1 MSVLNHHGIPRMVD
15 VYIESSWIIVSQ
27 PDSSP
32 LWTEWSMQYH
42 AMSCHAMPCHAL
54 LSVILVSISPPA
66 RTVPGATRRVGNVSR
81 TPSPGQTQ
89 RREAAAKQVS
99 LKTTQ
104 KYPQFFKSTKSTQ
117 KYLHHW
123 ARLKELKPLPSKWGG
138 ADNLQPNPHKNTQEY
153 PKYPIPKY
161 PKVLLGYL

>member
-1 MSVLNHHGIPRMVD
+1 MSVMNHHGIPKMVD
-15 VYIESSWIIVSQ
+15 VYIESSWIIGSK
-27 PDSSP
+27 PESSP
-32 LWTEWSMQYH
+32 SWTEWSMQYH

-104 KYPQFFKSTKSTQ
+104 KYPLFFKSTQ
-117 KYLHHW
+117 KYLNHW
-123 ARLKELKPLPSKWGG
+123 ARLKELEPLPSKWGS

-153 PKYPIPKY
+153 PK
-161 PKVLLGYL
+161 VLLGHL